1 MVVECN
7 SVDDLIAVLHEGN
20 RNRRIGSHEMNKDS
34 SRSHSLLNLY
44 IISQTNIGG
53 TVSKRYGFFI
63 ILGKIAFVDLAGS
76 ERLKES
82 KAQGDMIK
90 ETGNGLITRKY

>member
-44 IISQTNIGG
+44 IIS
-53 TVSKRYGFFI
+53 
-63 ILGKIAFVDLAGS
+63 
-76 ERLKES
+76 
-82 KAQGDMIK
+82 
-90 ETGNGLITRKY
+90 

>member
-53 TVSKRYGFFI
+53 TVSKRYG
-63 ILGKIAFVDLAGS
+63 KIAFVDLAGS

-90 ETGNGLITRKY
+90 ETGNGLIARKY